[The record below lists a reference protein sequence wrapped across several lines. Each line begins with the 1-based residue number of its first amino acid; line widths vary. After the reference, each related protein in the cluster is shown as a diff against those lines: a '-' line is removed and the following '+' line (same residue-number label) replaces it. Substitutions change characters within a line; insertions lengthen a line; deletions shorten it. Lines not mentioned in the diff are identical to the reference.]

1 MPVIVIVPPQ
11 PILDV
16 QSLRRLTPG
25 LDALDDDHLAML
37 IGIAQASI
45 EPPLGWT
52 GRSFGQQT
60 LELLEET
67 FPVGSLPLPYPPVS
81 SVLSVRY
88 LDLDEVEQEVSPLS
102 YRPQLSA
109 ALCSVRPAAGLAW
122 PRSYCAFGAVR
133 VRFVAGFSPADPQ
146 LLPVKQALALG
157 VQALR
162 AINREDLF
170 LRRERVEGVAEKEWA
185 VNPQA
190 ERLVREAAD
199 RLLQPYRVY
208 V

>member
-37 IGIAQASI
+37 IGVVQSTI
-45 EPPLGWT
+45 EPDLGWP
-52 GRSFGQQT
+52 GRSFGRQT
-60 LELLEET
+60 LELLEEM
-67 FPVGSLPLPYPPVS
+67 FPADYLPLPYPPVT
-81 SVLSVRY
+81 SVVSVRY
-88 LDLDEVEQEVSPLS
+88 LDRDGSEQEIPAERYRAELS
-102 YRPQLSA
+102 DKI
-109 ALCSVRPAAGLAW
+109 CGVRPAAGCEW
-122 PRSYCAFGAVR
+122 PRSSWGFGAVR
-133 VRFVAGFSPADPQ
+133 IRFVAGFTPEDPK
-146 LLPVKQALALG
+146 LLPAKQAVSLG

-162 AINREDLF
+162 AVNREDLF